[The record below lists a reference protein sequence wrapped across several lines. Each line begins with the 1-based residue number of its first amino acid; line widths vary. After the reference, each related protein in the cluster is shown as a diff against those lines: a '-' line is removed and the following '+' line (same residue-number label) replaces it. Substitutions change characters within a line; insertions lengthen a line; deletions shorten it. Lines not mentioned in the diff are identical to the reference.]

1 MILLR
6 SNKLYKI
13 ITNPNEPPVEMKS
26 KNGGVKREL
35 HHLLQDQNI
44 EYLEEFYRLQTKIS
58 KNKKWINKQY
68 IKLNYWIYF
77 YFLILYVKNKY
88 INIY

>member
-6 SNKLYKI
+6 SNKFYKI
-13 ITNPNEPPVEMKS
+13 VTNPNEPPVEMKT

-44 EYLEEFYRLQTKIS
+44 EYLEEFYRL
-58 KNKKWINKQY
+58 
-68 IKLNYWIYF
+68 
-77 YFLILYVKNKY
+77 
-88 INIY
+88 